1 MSKFGA
7 RVVGKER
14 AAMAQV
20 EKKHHTRRFGSRVIG
35 AVLARRHELA
45 KEVEDGYDPES
56 TAKKMAE
63 RRAAPDKAEASRK
76 ASGGEI
82 ETVEAPVTANLDE
95 LGEALVGNPGFF
107 GTLFAAEKTRAGG
120 PRKGA
125 LRLFLAHA
133 LEHEHDE
140 EEVEE
145 IQGLLKG

>member
-1 MSKFGA
+1 MSRFGA

-14 AAMAQV
+14 AAIQQI
-20 EKKHHTRRFGSRVIG
+20 EKKHHTKRFGSRVIG
-35 AVLARRHELA
+35 DVLARKHALA
-45 KEVEDGYDPES
+45 KESDDGYDSEAAAEKMKARRDAPKEA
-56 TAKKMAE
+56 AKKRE
-63 RRAAPDKAEASRK
+63 APPV
-76 ASGGEI
+76 

-95 LGEALVGNPGFF
+95 LGEALVGNPAFF
-107 GTLFAAEKTRAGG
+107 GTLFDAEKVRAGG